1 VVGAFF
7 LKRRNSKRKGRLNE
21 PSVARGQ
28 RVFYRQDLAGP
39 LPCCLA
45 RRQSHNLP
53 EQPIAGPG
61 RSLWIQVGT
70 AMLTNIAQ
78 HSAHG
83 GRNELA
89 EWITKQSGSR
99 WPTSEF
105 LGADGMYGPHM
116 CPRRSAFR
124 ARRVWEHAV
133 LVMGVTIAAVVKCR
147 GGRVLPSERR
157 WVSPRAHGSFAYC
170 GRSRASSRPVEPI
183 RSFPGTRETRAWS
196 VLTPFHD
203 LLGDADW
210 PLAISICL
218 IAVAFLCVVL
228 LRDR

>member
-1 VVGAFF
+1 
-7 LKRRNSKRKGRLNE
+7 
-21 PSVARGQ
+21 
-28 RVFYRQDLAGP
+28 
-39 LPCCLA
+39 
-45 RRQSHNLP
+45 
-53 EQPIAGPG
+53 
-61 RSLWIQVGT
+61 
-70 AMLTNIAQ
+70 
-78 HSAHG
+78 
-83 GRNELA
+83 
-89 EWITKQSGSR
+89 
-99 WPTSEF
+99 
-105 LGADGMYGPHM
+105 
-116 CPRRSAFR
+116 
-124 ARRVWEHAV
+124 V